1 MSPSPG
7 CRRKRSSIF
16 RGKYTLYEWSA
27 QSAADPIPVDRA
39 EGVYFY
45 TPDGRRFLDFN
56 SQLMSVNIGHG
67 DKRVV
72 EAIKAQA
79 DKLAYVNPF
88 MAHEPRAKLGKKL
101 AEIAPGDIDVFFF
114 TNGGAEA
121 NENAI
126 KLARQATGRW
136 KVLARYRSYHGATGQ
151 VITATGDPRRWAAEN
166 GVWGVVRVPDT
177 QPWGEAGPRP
187 VDELLRE
194 TERVILYEGPQTIA
208 AFILEP
214 VVGTNGIL
222 IPPDGYLQGIREMC
236 DRYGIWLIADE
247 VMTGFGRTGEWWAVD
262 HWDVVPDLLT
272 MAKGLT
278 SSYLPLGAVGM
289 RRSIAEQFRD
299 KVFFGGLTYNS
310 HPMGCAAAL
319 ATIAVYEEDGLI
331 DRAKRMG
338 EVMRGHHQ
346 RLMAKHPSVG
356 SVRNIGLFGMIDVV
370 RSRAP
375 YEPMAPYNGTS
386 DEMKAIAKHFRDNG
400 LYTMLRWNGIHTNPP
415 LTISEERDGR
425 GLRHHR
431 QGARHL
437 RPSCPLGR
445 EHHQFGAVRTV
456 VRGQE
461 DLRANRGLVAGQ

>member
-1 MSPSPG
+1 MAVSELPG
-7 CRRKRSSIF
+7 MTADEIVELSR
-16 RGKYTLYEWSA
+16 KYTLYEWSA

-39 EGVYFY
+39 EGSYFY
-45 TPDGRRFLDFN
+45 SPDGKRYLDFN

-72 EAIKAQA
+72 DAIKAQA

-88 MAHEPRAKLGKKL
+88 MAHEPRARLGKKL
-101 AEIAPGDIDVFFF
+101 AELAPGDIDVFFF

-177 QPWGEAGPRP
+177 QPWGEPGPRP

-247 VMTGFGRTGEWWAVD
+247 VMTGFGRTGKWWAVD
-262 HWDVVPDLLT
+262 HWGVVPDLIT

-289 RRSIAEQFRD
+289 RRSVAEAFRD

-331 DRAKRMG
+331 ERAARMG

-356 SVRNIGLFGMIDVV
+356 AVRNIGMFGMIDVV
-370 RSRAP
+370 RSRSP
-375 YEPMAPYNGTS
+375 YEPIAPYNGTS
-386 DEMKAIAKHFRDNG
+386 DEMKAIAKFIRDNG
-400 LYTMLRWNGIHTNPP
+400 MYTMFRWNGIHTNPP
-415 LTISEERDGR
+415 LTISEDELAEGFAIIDEA
-425 GLRHHR
+425 LDISD
-431 QGARHL
+431 Q
-437 RPSCPLGR
+437 
-445 EHHQFGAVRTV
+445 AVR
-456 VRGQE
+456 
-461 DLRANRGLVAGQ
+461 